1 MNKFLSTIAVIVC
14 AAAFTSTRAQE
25 APAFDPAEL
34 AGFVDGLVAAH
45 LEAYHTAGAVAA
57 VVKDGA
63 VVYKKGHGYA
73 DVEAKRKVDPDGTL
87 FRIGSVSKLFVW
99 TALMQ
104 LWEQGKVDLDAD
116 VNTYLQ
122 GFSIP
127 ATFDEPITLTHLL
140 THTPGFEDNPI
151 GLFARSAEEI
161 VPLGELLANDV
172 PARVRPPGKLASY
185 SNYGAALAAHIV
197 ELVSG
202 QEWNDYV
209 EQHIYTPLG
218 MAHTTFRQPVPA
230 DIADAS
236 SPGYVFAGGV
246 FKKEEFEYIPMAP
259 AGSVSA
265 TAADMTQFMLA
276 HLNNGAL
283 GDVRILET
291 STAQTMHSDL
301 YQAAPKVNAAAHG
314 FYTASRN
321 GHRII
326 GHGGDTLLFHSL
338 LALFPDDNLG
348 FFVSY
353 NSQEGG
359 QAAGKFFEA
368 FVDHY
373 FPAADPDPITPAP
386 GFAYRAAKYTGGYQA
401 NRYSHSNFTNVIA
414 IFSAVPVRTNED
426 KTGLVIN
433 AGERKEFIEVEPLL
447 FREKDG
453 PDYLAF
459 RENAYGKVTDMFL
472 QNPPVIA
479 FEKVGFWGS
488 RNTHLVIFG
497 GSILVFL
504 LTVIVPP
511 VRAILRSIYDADVR
525 PGDQLPLAARLL
537 AWSAA
542 LLFLVFYVGMVV
554 SLPNPGDIVFGVPST
569 LRALLYLLPIAALM
583 SAGVVGYTLFLWG
596 RLIIGQ
602 DAPPAI
608 GPMLRYPVIALACA
622 ATTWQ
627 LFYWHFLLKP
637 Y

>member
-1 MNKFLSTIAVIVC
+1 MNKFLLTIGALVC
-14 AAAFTSTRAQE
+14 AAAFTSARAQE

-34 AGFVDGLVAAH
+34 AGFVDGLITAH

-57 VVKDGA
+57 VVKDG
-63 VVYKKGHGYA
+63 VLVYKKGYGYA
-73 DVEAKRKVDPDGTL
+73 DVEAKRKVDPDTTL

-99 TALMQ
+99 TAVMQ
-104 LWEQGKVDLDAD
+104 LWEQGKVDLDTD
-116 VNTYLQ
+116 VNTYLK

-140 THTPGFEDNPI
+140 THTPGFEDSSI
-151 GLFARSAEEI
+151 GLFARSSEALE
-161 VPLGELLANDV
+161 PLGEILARDL

-185 SNYGAALAAHIV
+185 SNHGAALAGHIV

-209 EQHIYTPLG
+209 EQHIFTPLG
-218 MAHTTFRQPVPA
+218 MKHTTFRQPVPA
-230 DIADAS
+230 EIADGAS
-236 SPGYVFAGGV
+236 IGYTYAGGE
-246 FKKEEFEYIPMAP
+246 FKKKEFEFIPLAP

-265 TAADMTQFMLA
+265 TATDMTQFMLA

-283 GDVRILET
+283 GDARVLET
-291 STAQTMHSDL
+291 NTAQTMHADL
-301 YQAAPKVNAAAHG
+301 YNAASNVNGIARG
-314 FYTASRN
+314 FIVANRN
-321 GHRII
+321 GHRVIA
-326 GHGGDTLLFHSL
+326 HGGDTLLFHSL

-348 FFVSY
+348 FFISY
-353 NSQEGG
+353 NSQES
-359 QAAGKFFEA
+359 AGAPDRFFKA

-373 FPAADPDPITPAP
+373 FPTADPAPMTPAP
-386 GFAYRAAKYTGGYQA
+386 GFADRASKYTGWYQA
-401 NRYSHSNFTNVIA
+401 NRYSHSNFTKVSA
-414 IFSAVPVRTNED
+414 LFSSVAVRTND
-426 KTGLVIN
+426 DNSALVIN
-433 AGERKEFIEVEPLL
+433 LGERKEFIEVEPLL
-447 FREKDG
+447 FHEKDG
-453 PDYLAF
+453 NDYLAF

-472 QNPPVIA
+472 QDAAVIA

-488 RNTHLVIFG
+488 RNTHLAILV
-497 GSILVFL
+497 GSIAIFL

-525 PGDQLPLAARLL
+525 PGDQLPLAARII

-542 LLFLVFYVGMVV
+542 LLFLVFYIGMVV
-554 SLPNPGDIVFGVPST
+554 SLPDPQEIVFGVPPVLRT
-569 LRALLYLLPIAALM
+569 LFYLLPIAALL
-583 SAGVVGYTLFLWG
+583 SVGVVGYAIFLWG

-627 LFYWHFLLKP
+627 LFYWHFLIKP